1 MAWDSKIFCIT
12 REEVNPF
19 VYPSAHPFIHLLS
32 GNPSAIHSLTDS
44 HPSTHPFIDLP
55 VIIHLPTCPPIHQ
68 YTHPPTSHPF
78 IYQFIHLPSIH
89 SIINLFIII
98 HIAIIHPNINSS
110 PYPSIQTS
118 VRPPTHHPIAHES
131 IHSFIMYL
139 SIYPPDH
146 PASIWPLFIYS
157 SILPV
162 KKPDI

>member
-12 REEVNPF
+12 REVNPF
-19 VYPSAHPFIHLLS
+19 AYPSAHPFIHLLS

-44 HPSTHPFIDLP
+44 HPSTHPFIDPP

-68 YTHPPTSHPF
+68 FTYPPTTHPF

-98 HIAIIHPNINSS
+98 HPNINSS

-118 VRPPTHHPIAHES
+118 VHPPAHHPIAHES
-131 IHSFIMYL
+131 IYPFIIHL

-146 PASIWPLFIYS
+146 PASIWPLFI
-157 SILPV
+157 
-162 KKPDI
+162 